1 MVNFGLYRGDEL
13 AVDKNMGGPQLE
25 KFKNKLQV
33 SFKEFGLN
41 LIIECKKTTV
51 D

>member
-1 MVNFGLYRGDEL
+1 MVNFGLCRGDEL

-25 KFKNKLQV
+25 NFKNKLQV